1 MQKNLPKHDHRI
13 DPKAILSDNSVP
25 SKCCGDASR
34 SSANIRNLP
43 EMSIKRKVHCG
54 LERKTISQP
63 INIPPSKNFMLA
75 KIECLRAEIKD
86 LRSNLGI
93 SEGLRKEMAMEIKRF
108 QEAGGKWDKLSKVMK
123 LDSNRSIKCDD
134 DHDIG
139 LLWNLSN
146 MTDCFKVID
155 RELATLN
162 HASRGGCEHPMVIMS
177 KNHLEIGSFPLV
189 EDVESKLSDINK
201 AFHVDTNMV
210 DHVVVPQKE
219 VDISAGFAGV
229 KGNLIWFNSGE
240 TDLMFRLVGD
250 KVTKSI
256 VLEPGFGFCVGKR
269 DRYIRVLL
277 FSFVRASDKFQGPE
291 VNSFI
296 SHALFFGSDAGD
308 EGSWLCELNVEDQA
322 VEWSNHEGKFS
333 HDKKKWNNRKRWRMK
348 DSDRI
353 SRLGIE
359 SKNFR
364 RNQIRIAPMRGS
376 DMPLDLL
383 AGKIVEVEKW
393 VRDTLRCVKSGALPK
408 TFNVTSRKE
417 HPPVGDPFDIFWVDF
432 DFNDELWDDE
442 VMWDIRYLLMGS
454 KFDKLPGFPF
464 EIYDIREKLY
474 VTRDGISER
483 ERGPRMD

>member
-1 MQKNLPKHDHRI
+1 MTGIDEPVHWSPPSNKLTLSPFKIVNKFPEKGVRITSFSDAYSEENNVTGDSKLGLSKIPRSTPRTRLQKNLPKHDHRI

-75 KIECLRAEIKD
+75 EIECLRAEIKD
-86 LRSNLGI
+86 LRSNLDI
-93 SEGLRKEMAMEIKRF
+93 SEGLRKEMAMKIKRF

-123 LDSNRSIKCDD
+123 LDSNLSIKCDD

-210 DHVVVPQKE
+210 GHVVVPQRE
-219 VDISAGFAGV
+219 VDTSAGFAGV

-277 FSFVRASDKFQGPE
+277 SSFVRASDKFQGPE

-308 EGSWLCELNVEDQA
+308 
-322 VEWSNHEGKFS
+322 
-333 HDKKKWNNRKRWRMK
+333 
-348 DSDRI
+348 
-353 SRLGIE
+353 
-359 SKNFR
+359 
-364 RNQIRIAPMRGS
+364 
-376 DMPLDLL
+376 
-383 AGKIVEVEKW
+383 
-393 VRDTLRCVKSGALPK
+393 
-408 TFNVTSRKE
+408 
-417 HPPVGDPFDIFWVDF
+417 
-432 DFNDELWDDE
+432 
-442 VMWDIRYLLMGS
+442 
-454 KFDKLPGFPF
+454 
-464 EIYDIREKLY
+464 
-474 VTRDGISER
+474 
-483 ERGPRMD
+483 